1 MNEVS
6 TEFPTE
12 TSPLTACA
20 GVSLGKLKPL
30 LESVPNLDGVCDREA
45 AFEEHRDDGDEFI
58 FSRGISSLLRG
69 LPSRDFGV
77 LELDR
82 FFDPSRDFESDGVL
96 MGVLDDLDEL
106 RRLDDS
112 LKGES
117 LMGDDI

>member
-6 TEFPTE
+6 TECPTE
-12 TSPLTACA
+12 TSPLTACE
-20 GVSLGKLKPL
+20 GVSFGKLKPL

-45 AFEEHRDDGDEFI
+45 AFEEHLDDGDEFI

-82 FFDPSRDFESDGVL
+82 RDFESDGVL
-96 MGVLDDLDEL
+96 MGVLDLEL

-112 LKGES
+112 LEGES
-117 LMGDDI
+117 LIG

>member
-6 TEFPTE
+6 SECPTD
-12 TSPLTACA
+12 TSPLTACEGA
-20 GVSLGKLKPL
+20 SFGKLKPL

-45 AFEEHRDDGDEFI
+45 ALEEQRDDGDEFKC
-58 FSRGISSLLRG
+58 SKGISSLLRG

-112 LKGES
+112 LKLES
-117 LMGDDI
+117 LIG